1 MSRGH
6 YSWSNGTADK
16 FVSQPRARNYS
27 EKPNNLIEYH
37 TTVHSEQIFFLF
49 AIRYLLYQTS
59 RCLKCAD
66 KLTYHFNA
74 SMIFLVETTQEKKHE
89 VCFDL
94 YSNLHSCFHF

>member
-1 MSRGH
+1 MSKGH

-49 AIRYLLYQTS
+49 AIGLFTLSDLTLL
-59 RCLKCAD
+59 
-66 KLTYHFNA
+66 
-74 SMIFLVETTQEKKHE
+74 E
-89 VCFDL
+89 VCR
-94 YSNLHSCFHF
+94 